1 MEKTSVKAA
10 FVAVML
16 AFAPAVPALAGSDDY
31 QFELVTLEAK
41 VGAGTAVEVRLI
53 DKRTGKAVP
62 DAVIMAKRMD
72 MAPDGMASMDSAI
85 ETAPATT
92 PGHYRFMTNLTMAG
106 RWQLSLGAKVQGEA
120 STVVGR
126 LVVKAVK

>member
-10 FVAVML
+10 VVAAML

-31 QFELVTLEAK
+31 RFELVTPEAK
-41 VGAGTAVEVRLI
+41 VGAGATVEVRLI
-53 DKRTGKAVP
+53 DRRTGKAVP

-72 MAPDGMASMDSAI
+72 MAPDGMAGMDSAI
-85 ETAPATT
+85 ETALAPT

-120 STVVGR
+120 GTVVGR